1 MSYRTRLVP
10 AARAEIRALPAY
22 VRAEALDVLEELTR
36 NPRPHRAKEL
46 RGKPEI
52 YRIWLA
58 GRWWMAY
65 EVDDE
70 DERIYV
76 LRVRRKERIDY
87 ETLSSVIHEDSVPYD
102 ADRAKAGGG
111 LAEVGSGGLHGG
123 RPDVSH

>member
-22 VRAEALDVLEELTR
+22 VRAETLDVLEELAR

-46 RGKPEI
+46 RGKPDI

-58 GRWWMAY
+58 GRWRMAY

-70 DERIYV
+70 DERIHV

-87 ETLSSVIHEDSVPYD
+87 ESLSSVIHEDSAPYD
-102 ADRAKAGGG
+102 AGR
-111 LAEVGSGGLHGG
+111 VGSGCIWPTVRSGPV
-123 RPDVSH
+123 RPWC